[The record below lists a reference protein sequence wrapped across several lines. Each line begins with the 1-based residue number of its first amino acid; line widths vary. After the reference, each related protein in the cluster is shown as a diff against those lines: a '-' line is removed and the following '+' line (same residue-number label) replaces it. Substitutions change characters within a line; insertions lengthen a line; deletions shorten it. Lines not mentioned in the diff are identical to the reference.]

1 MAKKTEK
8 RILQAGLRVKF
19 CKHQR
24 PGRAKL
30 LKSWYPNVQIQNNYV
45 LECTN
50 MWDWLKISLDIGH
63 LLKGPVHVVRDG
75 FDLQLLVDELVL
87 DLVNPNDM

>member
-1 MAKKTEK
+1 
-8 RILQAGLRVKF
+8 
-19 CKHQR
+19 
-24 PGRAKL
+24 
-30 LKSWYPNVQIQNNYV
+30 
-45 LECTN
+45 

>member
-1 MAKKTEK
+1 MCL
-8 RILQAGLRVKF
+8 RIKF
-19 CKHQR
+19 CSHQR
-24 PGRAKL
+24 RAKL
-30 LKSWYPNVQIQNNYV
+30 LNSWYSNVLIQNNYV

-50 MWDWLKISLDIGH
+50 MWDWAAKHSLDIGH

-75 FDLQLLVDELVL
+75 FDLQLLVNELVL